1 MATVIAPSRDDP
13 FVASHAEGGGG
24 ALGRRSQPTWGRA
37 AAFLVGILGAAV
49 VFSAGIVMRAP
60 CAASGFEDNTAF
72 VKLCYSDIGKLYT
85 TRGLDKGYFPYA
97 SRSDGTSYV
106 EYPVLQGLLMWAP
119 TLVVGTEGPL
129 VDRTVAYYAISSV
142 VLFALLLLALWAT
155 VSVSSRRPWDAV
167 IVAIAPSVAL
177 VGTLNWDLLPVAL
190 LALAVLAWTREQP
203 WWCGVLIGLGTAA
216 KVYPGFLLLVLVVL
230 AWRTRRWSGAWRAA
244 AGAAGTW
251 CLVNLPVAYLFPTGW
266 GEFYRLSSQRTYDF
280 GSLWIALRFLGV
292 PIDRWPASL
301 VASGTFVL
309 VLIAIAWLVW
319 RAPMAPRIG
328 SLLFLVVAAFCLTNK
343 VYSPQYALWLLPLIV
358 LARPRWRDV
367 LIWQAGE
374 AIYYMG
380 VWLWL
385 HHFSDDRNSL
395 ADQPYA
401 LLILVHVAVTFY
413 LVVLVVRDVRRPD
426 IDPVRSGTDGSD
438 PLRGELVDAR

>member
-1 MATVIAPSRDDP
+1 
-13 FVASHAEGGGG
+13 
-24 ALGRRSQPTWGRA
+24 
-37 AAFLVGILGAAV
+37 
-49 VFSAGIVMRAP
+49 MRAP

-97 SRSDGTSYV
+97 SRTDGTPYV

-119 TLVVGTEGPL
+119 TVVVGTQGPL
-129 VDRTVAYYAISSV
+129 TDRTVRYYAISSV
-142 VLFALLLLALWAT
+142 ALFALLLLALWAT
-155 VSVSSRRPWDAV
+155 IAASPRRPWDSVILAV
-167 IVAIAPSVAL
+167 APSIAL

-203 WWCGVLIGLGTAA
+203 WISGVLIGLGTAA
-216 KVYPGFLLLVLVVL
+216 KVYPGFFLLVLIVL
-230 AWRTRRWSGAWRAA
+230 ALRTKQWSGTWRAA
-244 AGAAGTW
+244 AGAAGAW
-251 CLVNLPVAYLFPTGW
+251 SLVNLPVAWLFPTGW

-280 GSLWIALRFLGV
+280 GSLWIALRFLGF

-301 VASGTFVL
+301 VASGTFVV

-319 RAPMAPRIG
+319 RAPVTPRIG

-401 LLILVHVAVTFY
+401 LLIMVHVAVTLY
-413 LVVLVVRDVRRPD
+413 LVVLVVRDVLHPD
-426 IDPVRSGTDGSD
+426 RDPVRRSNHGSD
-438 PLRGELVDAR
+438 PLRGDLVGVR